1 MGYNERNPSFT
12 FRFGEYRHGKI
23 NKLAKAA
30 NMPTVDYVRSKIL
43 DPFIDGDLVPRAK
56 DNLILEMS
64 KLKLEKIKAEI
75 EYLKLKNRYM
85 ETFGTPLSSA
95 ATRIL
100 KPQIITTPRGFDYSA
115 KEFNSLTPSELM
127 SPYDEKNKRIQ
138 CVDCGILFS
147 WHDRDEFLNQK
158 YEFELH
164 MTNKHGRAFTYLEK
178 TVLTDL
184 SFSGASI

>member
-1 MGYNERNPSFT
+1 MGYDTRNPSFT
-12 FRFGEYRHGKI
+12 FRFGEYRHGKL

-43 DPFIDGDLVPRAK
+43 DPFIEGDLVPRAK

-100 KPQIITTPRGFDYSA
+100 KPQIITMPQQT
-115 KEFNSLTPSELM
+115 TTELM

-147 WHDRDEFLNQK
+147 WHDRDEFLNQE

>member
-12 FRFGEYRHGKI
+12 FRLGEYRHGKL

-30 NMPTVDYVRSKIL
+30 KMPTVDYVRNAIL
-43 DPFIDGDLVPRAK
+43 DPFLNGDLIPKAK
-56 DNLILEMS
+56 DDLAIEMT

-85 ETFGTPLSSA
+85 ETFGSPMSTS

-100 KPQIITTPRGFDYSA
+100 KPQIVTTPQ
-115 KEFNSLTPSELM
+115 NQITV
-127 SPYDEKNKRIQ
+127 SPYDAKNNIIQ
-138 CVDCGILFS
+138 CVECSQLFR
-147 WHDRDEFLNQK
+147 WQDKDEFLKQK

-164 MTNKHGRAFTYLEK
+164 MTNNHTRALTYLEK
-178 TVLTDL
+178 SVLDDL
-184 SFSGASI
+184 RFSGVSI

>member
-12 FRFGEYRHGKI
+12 FRLGEYRHGKL

-30 NMPTVDYVRSKIL
+30 KMSTVDYVRSAIL
-43 DPFIDGDLVPRAK
+43 DPFLNGDLIPKAK
-56 DNLILEMS
+56 DDLAIEMT

-85 ETFGTPLSSA
+85 ETFGSPMSTS

-100 KPQIITTPRGFDYSA
+100 KPQIVSTQTSQIT
-115 KEFNSLTPSELM
+115 M
-127 SPYDEKNKRIQ
+127 SPYDAKNNIIQ
-138 CVDCGILFS
+138 CVECSQLFR
-147 WHDRDEFLNQK
+147 WQDKDEFLKQK

-164 MTNKHGRAFTYLEK
+164 MTNNHNRALSYLEK
-178 TVLTDL
+178 SVLDDL
-184 SFSGASI
+184 RYSGVSI

>member
-1 MGYNERNPSFT
+1 MGYDTRNPSFT
-12 FRFGEYRHGKI
+12 FRFGEYRHGKL

-43 DPFIDGDLVPRAK
+43 DPFIEGDLVPRAK

-85 ETFGTPLSSA
+85 ETFGTPLSSV

-100 KPQIITTPRGFDYSA
+100 KPQIVTPRGI
-115 KEFNSLTPSELM
+115 NSLTTNLLM
-127 SPYDEKNKRIQ
+127 SPYDEKNNRIQ
-138 CVDCGILFS
+138 CCDCGILFT
-147 WHDRDEFLNQK
+147 WNDRDEWLNQK

-164 MTNKHGRAFTYLEK
+164 MTNKHGRAMSYLEK

>member
-1 MGYNERNPSFT
+1 MGYDTRNPSFT
-12 FRFGEYRHGKI
+12 FRFGEYRHGKLS
-23 NKLAKAA
+23 KLAKL
-30 NMPTVDYVRSKIL
+30 NKMPVVDFVRSKIL
-43 DPFIDGDLVPRAK
+43 DPFIEGDLVPKAK
-56 DNLILEMS
+56 DDLILEMS

-100 KPQIITTPRGFDYSA
+100 KPQIITTPQQ
-115 KEFNSLTPSELM
+115 TTELM

-164 MTNKHGRAFTYLEK
+164 MTNTHGRAFTYLEK

-184 SFSGASI
+184 SFSGAST